1 MAGPEPRAAAP
12 RRDFGVTAPGVTWAN
27 ILLPLAA
34 AAVALAVALVAIR
47 PMSGPP
53 LAYDTF
59 ASVVHFDRIVSGRQL
74 ESGLGTTPK
83 PLLTFALGL
92 AHAAGGWVGVSLA
105 SIVAWATAVGLG
117 TALAMR
123 LAGIAGGAAV
133 AALLVASPTLLLET
147 GWGLAST
154 WGLGLWFAAGLAT
167 LSPRPRW
174 ALIGLLLGLATL
186 ARLETLLLIGFALG
200 VVLVRWLVQSAG
212 RRRWPGLSV
221 RPRLRTAIPAGPWR
235 MALGL
240 VALPVMLAH
249 DALLTGDPFYWLN
262 VSAAFGN
269 ALASV
274 GALPDAWSAARQVL
288 AVPSGVPVQS
298 VLALVGLVVLLDRRA
313 WAILLGLVALGPGMG
328 VFLVVLAASGRFA
341 DPRYLV
347 PIQAAILVAAAIG
360 IGALASSVVGW
371 LGRAG
376 RREARSRAT
385 GPRAMLGLG
394 RAAAVSALVI
404 GGAGMGLLAS
414 PTIGPLDGPTQATL
428 ARFQVL
434 AHSADLAAPALRQAL
449 AGFASARLW
458 PGTARL
464 GDRSRTDIFSVP
476 GNLRPRLALDLDV
489 PLTRL
494 VATDATRIDPAQ
506 GVPEVGQ
513 IVLHSGGDLPA
524 APFRVFEIDTPTRAG
539 AVILV
544 PLFHD
549 AAAET
554 WVVRIDT
561 SYGLNQK
568 GVQTKR

>member
-1 MAGPEPRAAAP
+1 M
-12 RRDFGVTAPGVTWAN
+12 PGVTWAN
-27 ILLPLAA
+27 VLLSLAA
-34 AAVALAVALVAIR
+34 AVVALAVALIAIR
-47 PMSGPP
+47 PMAGPP

-83 PLLTFALGL
+83 PLLTFALGI

-117 TALAMR
+117 TALTMR

-186 ARLETLLLIGFALG
+186 ARLETLLLVGFALG
-200 VVLVRWLVQSAG
+200 VVLVRWLVPSAG
-212 RRRWPGLSV
+212 ERRRWPWHSG
-221 RPRLRTAIPAGPWR
+221 RPRLRAAIPAGPWR
-235 MALGL
+235 MALAL

-249 DALLTGDPFYWLN
+249 DARLTGDPFYWLN

-298 VLALVGLVVLLDRRA
+298 ALALVGLVVLVDRRV
-313 WAILLGLVALGPGMG
+313 WPILLGLVALGPGMG

-360 IGALASSVVGW
+360 IGALASPVVGW

-376 RREARSRAT
+376 RREARTTAT
-385 GPRAMLGLG
+385 GPRASLGFG
-394 RAAAVSALVI
+394 RAVAASALVFV
-404 GGAGMGLLAS
+404 GAGVGLLAS
-414 PTIGPLDGPTQATL
+414 PAIGPLDGPTQATL

-434 AHSADLAAPALRQAL
+434 AHSADVAGADPAPGAGGVRLRTPL
-449 AGFASARLW
+449 AGHRASRRSVTNGRL
-458 PGTARL
+458 
-464 GDRSRTDIFSVP
+464 
-476 GNLRPRLALDLDV
+476 LRA
-489 PLTRL
+489 
-494 VATDATRIDPAQ
+494 
-506 GVPEVGQ
+506 GQ
-513 IVLHSGGDLPA
+513 PA
-524 APFRVFEIDTPTRAG
+524 APPRA
-539 AVILV
+539 
-544 PLFHD
+544 
-549 AAAET
+549 
-554 WVVRIDT
+554 
-561 SYGLNQK
+561 
-568 GVQTKR
+568 